1 MQRNNNK
8 ASIIAWI
15 LAIAILVSIP
25 LLSTRD
31 YSEIKQLE
39 GVSQGFTYRSKGD
52 DYVEIGD
59 IRYYFDQGTPVDSD
73 QLEQLL
79 VEGANVKI
87 DYIPDGRIVVSLTVE
102 GQQIYTQQQYA
113 EDFERYR
120 TETPLLILA
129 VCAVCGVLIFGLTK
143 VLGKSLEKQQAIAEE
158 TKKRPLSEFDK
169 FEIAQ
174 PKALAVVF
182 GIFAFIGI
190 ALLVMMVVL
199 QILQI
204 AGDAFVPLLVVGIFF
219 GALGIVGFI
228 ASKREKFTL
237 QDGVYTY
244 VKLFGQQSVAVENIA
259 FVEIDGNF
267 SSGMTKIIFWD
278 VDGKKAISFMDG
290 GMAMR
295 SGEFEQSMKLAKI
308 PNCFSINYKTDK
320 AHKEMKDAMV
330 ALWLKSADV
339 ATIFASGPRVLLQN
353 GLNTIGISL
362 EKGVYKIGWYK
373 DNYTQEQ
380 YDAMT
385 EEQLEAVED
394 EEPQVLEEHQFDD
407 FLVAFACVELIWEKI
422 LG

>member
-1 MQRNNNK
+1 MERNNNK
-8 ASIIAWI
+8 ASIIIWI

-39 GVSQGFTYRSKGD
+39 GVSQGFTYQSKSD

-79 VEGANVKI
+79 AEGANVKI

-143 VLGKSLEKQQAIAEE
+143 GLGKSLEKQQAIAEE

-169 FEIAQ
+169 FEITQ

-190 ALLVMMVVL
+190 ALLVVMV
-199 QILQI
+199 
-204 AGDAFVPLLVVGIFF
+204 
-219 GALGIVGFI
+219 
-228 ASKREKFTL
+228 
-237 QDGVYTY
+237 
-244 VKLFGQQSVAVENIA
+244 
-259 FVEIDGNF
+259 
-267 SSGMTKIIFWD
+267 
-278 VDGKKAISFMDG
+278 
-290 GMAMR
+290 
-295 SGEFEQSMKLAKI
+295 
-308 PNCFSINYKTDK
+308 
-320 AHKEMKDAMV
+320 
-330 ALWLKSADV
+330 
-339 ATIFASGPRVLLQN
+339 
-353 GLNTIGISL
+353 
-362 EKGVYKIGWYK
+362 
-373 DNYTQEQ
+373 
-380 YDAMT
+380 
-385 EEQLEAVED
+385 
-394 EEPQVLEEHQFDD
+394 
-407 FLVAFACVELIWEKI
+407 
-422 LG
+422 